1 MTDIRIIN
9 TKNRIRMGMINA
21 LKEKPLNEV
30 TTKDIIEAAEVS
42 RKTFYTYYN
51 DQNDLLFEIE
61 NAMISDLVE
70 GMKKDREAVT
80 QLDDTADQVEI
91 AKLADQ
97 AFVETVKACAKHREV
112 TRILL
117 SANGDINFLS
127 KIKKA
132 VYKELLARAPK
143 LVAAN
148 DPSVQN
154 LKKQLPVRIP
164 LDYLFEIYVGLM
176 VNIIQHWLTSEDP
189 ISQRQVRGIMEAA
202 QILSPLQ
209 LLAFADLPEDLN
221 DIEDYQF

>member
-80 QLDDTADQVEI
+80 QLDDTADQ
-91 AKLADQ
+91 
-97 AFVETVKACAKHREV
+97 AFVETVKACSKHREV

-189 ISQRQVRGIMEAA
+189 ISQRQVRGIMGAA

>member
-1 MTDIRIIN
+1 MMR
-9 TKNRIRMGMINA
+9 A
-21 LKEKPLNEV
+21 
-30 TTKDIIEAAEVS
+30 
-42 RKTFYTYYN
+42 
-51 DQNDLLFEIE
+51 
-61 NAMISDLVE
+61 
-70 GMKKDREAVT
+70 
-80 QLDDTADQVEI
+80 
-91 AKLADQ
+91 
-97 AFVETVKACAKHREV
+97 
-112 TRILL
+112 TRGF
-117 SANGDINFLS
+117 SSTRVDNGLNFLS

-189 ISQRQVRGIMEAA
+189 ISQRQVRGIMGAA

>member
-51 DQNDLLFEIE
+51 DQNYLLFEIE

-91 AKLADQ
+91 ATSWPTKPLSRQSRPALSTAKLPGSC
-97 AFVETVKACAKHREV
+97 FLPMV
-112 TRILL
+112 TLTSFPKSKKPFIKNSWHGHLNWSQPMTHPYRILKNSCQSGFRL
-117 SANGDINFLS
+117 TTCLRSTSA
-127 KIKKA
+127 
-132 VYKELLARAPK
+132 
-143 LVAAN
+143 
-148 DPSVQN
+148 
-154 LKKQLPVRIP
+154 
-164 LDYLFEIYVGLM
+164 
-176 VNIIQHWLTSEDP
+176 
-189 ISQRQVRGIMEAA
+189 
-202 QILSPLQ
+202 
-209 LLAFADLPEDLN
+209 
-221 DIEDYQF
+221 

>member
-80 QLDDTADQVEI
+80 QLDDTTDQVEI

-97 AFVETVKACAKHREV
+97 
-112 TRILL
+112 
-117 SANGDINFLS
+117 
-127 KIKKA
+127 
-132 VYKELLARAPK
+132 
-143 LVAAN
+143 
-148 DPSVQN
+148 
-154 LKKQLPVRIP
+154 
-164 LDYLFEIYVGLM
+164 
-176 VNIIQHWLTSEDP
+176 
-189 ISQRQVRGIMEAA
+189 
-202 QILSPLQ
+202 
-209 LLAFADLPEDLN
+209 
-221 DIEDYQF
+221 

>member
-9 TKNRIRMGMINA
+9 TKNRIRMGIINA

-80 QLDDTADQVEI
+80 QLEDTADQVEI

-97 AFVETVKACAKHREV
+97 AFVETIKACAKHREV

-127 KIKKA
+127 
-132 VYKELLARAPK
+132 KELLARAPK

-189 ISQRQVRGIMEAA
+189 ISQRQVRGIMGAA

-209 LLAFADLPEDLN
+209 LLAFSDLPEDLN

>member
-97 AFVETVKACAKHREV
+97 AFVETVTAKLPGSCFLPMV
-112 TRILL
+112 TLTSFPKSKKPFIKNSWHGHLNWSQPMTHPYRILKNSCQSGFRL
-117 SANGDINFLS
+117 TTCLRSTSA
-127 KIKKA
+127 
-132 VYKELLARAPK
+132 
-143 LVAAN
+143 
-148 DPSVQN
+148 
-154 LKKQLPVRIP
+154 
-164 LDYLFEIYVGLM
+164 
-176 VNIIQHWLTSEDP
+176 
-189 ISQRQVRGIMEAA
+189 
-202 QILSPLQ
+202 
-209 LLAFADLPEDLN
+209 
-221 DIEDYQF
+221 